1 MGAKD
6 RMSEALTGLPD
17 VTDKTGATGKPVK
30 TYYLSDELISH
41 IKRLAQEW
49 NTNDSAVVRWL
60 LEFGLEAVKKGKT
73 PPMETVTITRIKS
86 E

>member
-1 MGAKD
+1 MGAED
-6 RMSEALTGLPD
+6 RMSEALTGPP
-17 VTDKTGATGKPVK
+17 DKTGATGKPVK

-49 NTNDSAVVRWL
+49 GTTDSEAVRWL
-60 LEFGLEAVKKGKT
+60 LQFGLEAVKKGKT
-73 PPMETVTITRIKS
+73 PPMETVTITRIKA